1 MKLNSVNS
9 VSVVIPTI
17 AGRETLLAHA
27 VSSVLAQT
35 LAPVEILVIGDTK
48 LEFDSYVNLKR
59 IIVGRDLNAAQAR
72 NQGFKLASG
81 EVIAFLDD
89 DDVWDKNYLDESI
102 QFLLERNL
110 DAVFGQIWLFEN
122 DDVTNSIR
130 IKSKESLNGI
140 YHLNPGVIGSNT
152 VVRRLC
158 LDKVKG
164 FREDLT
170 VSQDKALAIDL
181 AAEGFSLG
189 FSPGKCFLRKHPL
202 PRLTDNR
209 SQLIGTIQFTKIYWK
224 QMPFTSKVINV
235 QKINSLRYRIKPQI
249 HRLLLKMLFK
259 QVIIILK
266 FLSFFRG
273 KQGSSHAEDI

>member
-1 MKLNSVNS
+1 LNAEIR

-17 AGRETLLAHA
+17 PGREIFLSHA
-27 VSSVLAQT
+27 ISSVLAQT
-35 LAPVEILVIGDTK
+35 LTPVEILVIGDTK
-48 LEFDSYVNLKR
+48 LEFDSNVNLKR
-59 IIVGRDLNAAQAR
+59 IIVGRRLNAAQAR

-89 DDVWDKNYLDESI
+89 DDFWDKNYLDESI

-152 VVRRLC
+152 VVRKLC

-202 PRLTDNR
+202 PRLTDDR
-209 SQLIGTIQFTKIYWK
+209 SQLIGTIQFTKLYWK
-224 QMPFTSKVINV
+224 QMSFTSKVMNL
-235 QKINSLRYRIKPQI
+235 QKVNSLRYRINPQI
-249 HRLLLKMLFK
+249 HRLLLKILFK
-259 QVIIILK
+259 QVIIFLK

-273 KQGSSHAEDI
+273 KLEGYDAEDI